1 MDLVAL
7 VALPLSQSSFNPYI
21 IGSSLIKWFTR
32 RGRGDKESR
41 QRSLNNWVSTSQATR
56 PARRIQNLF
65 CYIKT

>member
-21 IGSSLIKWFTR
+21 LGSSLTEWFTR
-32 RGRGDKESR
+32 RGREESR

-56 PARRIQNLF
+56 PARHIQNLF